1 MDKVLGEIKEP
12 LYKLKDLMND
22 RIPGFYYKQDLT
34 KASKPSDED
43 YFLIEK
49 TLKTK
54 IVKKEKF
61 YLVKVLS
68 DLAFP
73 NLMYKFYLPISS
85 PSKQSLYIAVPT

>member
-1 MDKVLGEIKEP
+1 
-12 LYKLKDLMND
+12 MND

-73 NLMYKFYLPISS
+73 NLMYKFYLPISLNLTQLLS
-85 PSKQSLYIAVPT
+85 VCKPYLRNPPSLIVDDCT